1 MDEEERKKYP
11 SLPPDY
17 VSLVQLKERW
27 LQKQEEERNGNEK
40 RKKQEEIQRL
50 EEVQKP
56 KNENDHRIAKD
67 YRDRK
72 NEKKVEAH
80 SAGYGRR
87 QRLEKDE
94 QKMRVKIGGS
104 RGEGKM
110 GGIDKEKK
118 KKKKYRQKK
127 KKNWA
132 VGENGGGDTERVVI
146 ENQEEKEIPG
156 NGNSCNEEW
165 IHGKIEKNVL
175 DCAEILSRNEV
186 VGILEGSSR
195 KSSVKDGFCGEL
207 QETEGTF
214 SASTVEVLAENGGR
228 EKMGVFSGKI
238 WKRKEYRGGFK
249 RNDKN
254 GKTEY
259 KMKEKSVEKNE
270 LKGSGELSLEK
281 KERERTEFQR
291 GAPGEQNGN
300 EKGFRGG
307 FQRNDKYW
315 RVSTMKEKSVE
326 IYELKDTE
334 ELASEKETVRN
345 EFQRWARDEKY
356 KNQNGF
362 RDGFQRNDKN
372 ERTKGKSIGI
382 DELKGSEELAS
393 EKKEGERNEFPRN
406 GKNRGRDY
414 KVKGYGV
421 KGEDLNGTGVTPEKV
436 ADDVSVGESVRND
449 AKCGVRNGFRR
460 QENRMGKIG
469 RKFGNLSLNDGKL
482 GDLAPKVEIY
492 GGGRRRYG
500 NSGRFGNFN
509 MNKVHIGLAWV
520 KRQEISDVNAAEIA
534 FSGNNGFLSL

>member
-40 RKKQEEIQRL
+40 RKKQEEIQRS

-67 YRDRK
+67 YWDRK
-72 NEKKVEAH
+72 NEKKVEAP

-104 RGEGKM
+104 QGDGKM

-118 KKKKYRQKK
+118 RKKKYRQKK
-127 KKNWA
+127 KNRA

-146 ENQEEKEIPG
+146 ENEEEKKIPG
-156 NGNSCNEEW
+156 NGNSCNDEW

-195 KSSVKDGFCGEL
+195 KSSVKDGFSGEL

-228 EKMGVFSGKI
+228 EKMGVFRGKI

-300 EKGFRGG
+300 EK
-307 FQRNDKYW
+307 
-315 RVSTMKEKSVE
+315 
-326 IYELKDTE
+326 
-334 ELASEKETVRN
+334 
-345 EFQRWARDEKY
+345 
-356 KNQNGF
+356 GF

-469 RKFGNLSLNDGKL
+469 RKFGNLSLNDGKV
-482 GDLAPKVEIY
+482 GNLAPKVEIY

-534 FSGNNGFLSL
+534 FSGM